1 MKNIKSIEEFL
12 FESKATAKKRFLD
25 RGLIS
30 DEVFNTFLEVDT
42 TPTKKFIE
50 KMCEFSV
57 SGSTQEDII
66 QTFQKATQSKVKFDI
81 SLIKSLSELQEILS
95 REGLSA
101 NRNRL
106 QITPNEKGVEI
117 TYEDDRFNVLY
128 ITTEQASKKYGKGTK
143 WCISAERNNM
153 WIDYKRD
160 GSVFYFIF
168 DYKTKLKSLSKIAVE
183 VVNHDRTYSYF
194 KIWNT
199 TDNKSGKIVDID
211 YIYSELGIPESA
223 FSKHKEILEFKEM
236 FGIQGDYTIN
246 EDGSVDVDGNVII
259 TSKKINKLP
268 LKYGKVLG
276 DFDCSDVGLTTLE
289 GAPHTVRRFNC
300 AYNQLENLKFAPS
313 LVGENFICMG
323 NNLTSLE
330 GAPKRVKN
338 FICSSNKLTNL
349 EFAPETITEDF
360 NCHYNKLE
368 TLKYFPKYVGGEIS
382 LSNNN
387 LSDLD
392 CGLSLINGDF
402 YCNKNNLTTLENMP
416 EKINGNFVCAEQ
428 KNGIEFTQEEVIQ
441 HSEVTGT
448 IYV

>member
-1 MKNIKSIEEFL
+1 MKNIKSLQEFL
-12 FESKATAKKRFLD
+12 FESKSSAKKRFLD
-25 RGLIS
+25 RELIS
-30 DEVFNTFLEVDT
+30 EEIFNTFLEIDT

-50 KMCEFSV
+50 KMCEFFV
-57 SGSTQEDII
+57 AGSTQEDII
-66 QTFQKATQSKVKFDI
+66 QTFQKATQSKIKFDI
-81 SLIKSLSELQEILS
+81 SLIKSLSELQGILS

-101 NRNRL
+101 NRNKL
-106 QITPNEKGVEI
+106 QLSANEKGAEI
-117 TYEDDRFNVLY
+117 TYEDDRFLVLY

-143 WCISAERNNM
+143 WCISAERDNM
-153 WIDYKRD
+153 WRDYKVG

-183 VVNHDRTYSYF
+183 VLNHDSIYSYF

-211 YIYSELGIPESA
+211 YIYSELGIPEST
-223 FSKHKEILEFKEM
+223 FSKHKEIVEFKETY
-236 FGIQGDYTIN
+236 GIQGDYTIN
-246 EDGSVDVDGNVII
+246 EDGSIDVDGNVIL
-259 TSKKINKLP
+259 TSKKINKLSM
-268 LKYGKVLG
+268 KYGKVSG
-276 DFDCSDVGLTTLE
+276 DFDCSGVGLTTLE
-289 GAPHTVRRFNC
+289 CAPHTVRRFNC
-300 AYNQLENLKFAPS
+300 AYNELENLKFAPS

-330 GAPKRVKN
+330 GAPKRVRY
-338 FICSSNKLTNL
+338 FSCSSNKLTNL

-428 KNGIEFTQEEVIQ
+428 KNGIGFTQEEVIQ